1 MIIIKAIKFTY
12 RKIAYY
18 IFDKFLAHIFSAF
31 GYYLFK
37 KQYYLGIPEKEDL
50 IYTTI
55 NSKLIRIDINEKEC
69 FDLLNNVIL
78 KYKKE
83 FNSFPVNKVND
94 ISEYYLLNG
103 GFMAGDGNVYYSLIR
118 HLKPNRIIEI
128 GGGNSSKLASK
139 AITMNSK
146 NTEYIIIE
154 PYPQKYLKDLN
165 NIKELKVNKVQEVNL
180 NLFETLNEGDIL
192 FIDSSHTLRLGG
204 DVWYEYCEIL
214 PRLKSGV
221 YIHIHDIALPRHYP
235 KVYFDRHYFFNEQ
248 YVLQTFLTYNTKFK
262 IVWPGGYLINK
273 YPEKL
278 RQAFL
283 PEYDLMKDKFPNAE
297 PSSFWLIVQ

>member
-1 MIIIKAIKFTY
+1 
-12 RKIAYY
+12 
-18 IFDKFLAHIFSAF
+18 
-31 GYYLFK
+31 
-37 KQYYLGIPEKEDL
+37 
-50 IYTTI
+50 
-55 NSKLIRIDINEKEC
+55 
-69 FDLLNNVIL
+69 
-78 KYKKE
+78 
-83 FNSFPVNKVND
+83 
-94 ISEYYLLNG
+94 
-103 GFMAGDGNVYYSLIR
+103 
-118 HLKPNRIIEI
+118 
-128 GGGNSSKLASK
+128 
-139 AITMNSK
+139 MNSK